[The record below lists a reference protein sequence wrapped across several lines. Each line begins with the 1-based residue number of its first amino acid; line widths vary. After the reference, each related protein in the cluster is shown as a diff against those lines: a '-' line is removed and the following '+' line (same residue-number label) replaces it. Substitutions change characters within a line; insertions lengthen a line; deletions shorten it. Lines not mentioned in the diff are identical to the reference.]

1 MSILPVVTAAGYSRT
16 YDWLWIGIANDLVRE
31 RERTKATDEN
41 EQKWLPK
48 QKATT
53 GGRRKIMLEFR
64 PTSLSLYKTA
74 SQNIRIIGFEY
85 TRRRKEK
92 PRGQERPPLTNRV
105 KRAR

>member
-16 YDWLWIGIANDLVRE
+16 YDWLWVGIANDLVRE
-31 RERTKATDEN
+31 REEGNWREWA
-41 EQKWLPK
+41 KWLPK

-53 GGRRKIMLEFR
+53 GGRRKIRLEFR

-74 SQNIRIIGFEY
+74 SQNIRSIGFEY

-92 PRGQERPPLTNRV
+92 PRGQERPPSH
-105 KRAR
+105 K